1 MQPDC
6 GRRSVRDGD
15 AAVLY
20 PAEMFIQMR
29 VEREAARPR
38 CLHHPL
44 HCLSLLG
51 GNVFFSLLLN
61 NCFCISSSV
70 HCASLAVCHGNDGGN
85 DSGVMM
91 IMTMMKLAIMVDGSG
106 DDDNNRR

>member
-44 HCLSLLG
+44 LCLSLLG
-51 GNVFFSLLLN
+51 ENVSVSLLLN
-61 NCFCISSSV
+61 NFFCISSSV
-70 HCASLAVCHGNDGGN
+70 NCAFLAGCRGNE
-85 DSGVMM
+85 GVM
-91 IMTMMKLAIMVDGSG
+91 TVA
-106 DDDNNRR
+106 